1 MTYKISKK
9 LLNVFVPVLIVVAMV
24 TTYKVIA
31 DKSPINKAEMAYVEH
46 SPIGARGGS
55 VMPAS
60 CDSYPVHS
68 TCECNPNTSAPE
80 TYYTPPTPTTCTF
93 ANGVGKIVRRCQG
106 GESWTW
112 IKDSCDLVSCSAGFD
127 PVTDYNGTRCEASC
141 TGNQRRTYT
150 TRSVM
155 TACNEWNVPGG
166 GRPRVCI
173 DPEYTDVPFASCS
186 PCTGGTVPNANHT
199 ACVTPATPSV
209 NINLGQ

>member
-46 SPIGARGGS
+46 SPIGVRGGS

-60 CDSYPVHS
+60 CDSYPEHS
-68 TCECNPNTSAPE
+68 TCECNPTTSAPE
-80 TYYTPPTPTTCTF
+80 TYDNPPTSTSCSFT
-93 ANGVGKIVRRCQG
+93 NGVGRLARHCQG

-112 IKDSCDLVSCSAGFD
+112 VRDSCVLVSCNTGFDRVSDSAGI
-127 PVTDYNGTRCEASC
+127 RCQASC
-141 TGNQRRTYT
+141 IGNQYRTY
-150 TRSVM
+150 R
-155 TACNEWNVPGG
+155 NELVTGDCIEYDPYPN
-166 GRPRVCI
+166 CI
-173 DPEYTDVPFASCS
+173 DFEEINVSIAQCS
-186 PCTGGTVPNANHT
+186 ACPNGQVPNANHT

-209 NINLGQ
+209 NINLGS